1 MADEIKITE
10 EAAGAADV
18 TPASASTQAISTET
32 KEPARGSRPRF
43 ASLATVKL
51 DPNNLKPT
59 WPIVIA
65 SLEQMSDW
73 AVFAFRLGTLTLI
86 QSCVRQLAEPDASA
100 DLVVQLR
107 TLTEAL
113 AHMPLEA

>member
-18 TPASASTQAISTET
+18 TPASASQTTTE
-32 KEPARGSRPRF
+32 PSARGSRPRIG
-43 ASLATVKL
+43 SHPTVKL
-51 DPNNLKPT
+51 DPSNLRPT

-65 SLEQMSDW
+65 TLEQMSDW
-73 AVFAFRLGTLTLI
+73 GVFAFRLGTLTLI
-86 QSCVRQLAEPDASA
+86 QHCVRQLADPDASA